1 MRILRNSLSQ
11 TSLKSKTN
19 TNLENSVK
27 RLNFKKLRN
36 KYNTMDKD
44 TLFDCISESKESE
57 EEQILCKLNEFGSF
71 SGSDDKTI

>member
-1 MRILRNSLSQ
+1 
-11 TSLKSKTN
+11 
-19 TNLENSVK
+19 
-27 RLNFKKLRN
+27 
-36 KYNTMDKD
+36 MDKD